1 MFILTT
7 ASQSRGGVPNLG
19 LFLNVLI
26 FILTLLSKIT
36 QFLEKK
42 CWTLPITFFSWL
54 WKEKLKYS
62 TLDGSFWP
70 LKTWSLLSYIFLLH
84 IQGFLLIGL
93 RYIMFCNP
101 NVMQNASWKL
111 TDRPNKTRG
120 LKLPPGLQ
128 NIPMQF
134 YYIHWTKLCNFKW
147 INFSRIYQI

>member
-7 ASQSRGGVPNLG
+7 ASQSQGCVPNLG

-36 QFLEKK
+36 RFLEKK

-54 WKEKLKYS
+54 WKEKLKYA

-84 IQGFLLIGL
+84 IQGFLLIGM
-93 RYIMFCNP
+93 RYIIFCNP
-101 NVMQNASWKL
+101 NPLWCRMLPESWL
-111 TDRPNKTRG
+111 TDLTRPG
-120 LKLPPGLQ
+120 VSSCPPGCK
-128 NIPMQF
+128 ISP
-134 YYIHWTKLCNFKW
+134 CNSTISIEPNCATF
-147 INFSRIYQI
+147 N